1 MKICNLD
8 DLHDYMKENLL
19 NKRQAM
25 KITCQSA
32 GAFMQA
38 EKSRMFSPFFETDG
52 KTASKVKLYLKS
64 DMEEY
69 ARNKRK
75 Y

>member
-8 DLHDYMKENLL
+8 DLHAYMKENLL
-19 NKRQAM
+19 NKQQAM
-25 KITCQSA
+25 KITDQRA

-38 EKSRMFSPFFETDG
+38 EKSGMFSPFFETDG

-69 ARNKRK
+69 RKNKRVR
-75 Y
+75 